1 MTIKE
6 KLIQEV
12 ENVSES
18 LLAETLDFVLFLKSR
33 YVEEETT
40 SEEKENILSSQT
52 AYLSGDYTITLSK
65 RLIEKSKQQSIKR
78 LEEFIKNRVSSHEKI
93 IRWELSLVER
103 KHIYQ
108 IIEDFQPHLDF
119 PSLKYNLPVA

>member
-18 LLAETLDFVLFLKSR
+18 LLAEILDFVLFLKSR

-40 SEEKENILSSQT
+40 SEEKENIRSSQI
-52 AYLSGDYTITLSK
+52 AYLSGDYLTLD
-65 RLIEKSKQQSIKR
+65 QY
-78 LEEFIKNRVSSHEKI
+78 EE
-93 IRWELSLVER
+93 LG
-103 KHIYQ
+103 
-108 IIEDFQPHLDF
+108 
-119 PSLKYNLPVA
+119 

>member
-40 SEEKENILSSQT
+40 SEEKENIRSSQI
-52 AYLSGDYTITLSK
+52 AYLSGDYLTLDQY
-65 RLIEKSKQQSIKR
+65 EVNQ
-78 LEEFIKNRVSSHEKI
+78 
-93 IRWELSLVER
+93 
-103 KHIYQ
+103 
-108 IIEDFQPHLDF
+108 
-119 PSLKYNLPVA
+119 A

>member
-33 YVEEETT
+33 YVEEEITT
-40 SEEKENILSSQT
+40 EEKENILSSQT
-52 AYLSGDYTITLSK
+52 AYLSGDYLTL
-65 RLIEKSKQQSIKR
+65 EQYEATQ
-78 LEEFIKNRVSSHEKI
+78 
-93 IRWELSLVER
+93 
-103 KHIYQ
+103 
-108 IIEDFQPHLDF
+108 
-119 PSLKYNLPVA
+119 A

>member
-40 SEEKENILSSQT
+40 SEEKENIRSSQI
-52 AYLSGDYTITLSK
+52 AYLSGDYLTLDQY
-65 RLIEKSKQQSIKR
+65 EANQ
-78 LEEFIKNRVSSHEKI
+78 
-93 IRWELSLVER
+93 
-103 KHIYQ
+103 
-108 IIEDFQPHLDF
+108 
-119 PSLKYNLPVA
+119 A

>member
-40 SEEKENILSSQT
+40 SEEKENIRSSQT
-52 AYLSGDYTITLSK
+52 AYLSGDYLTLDQY
-65 RLIEKSKQQSIKR
+65 EATQ
-78 LEEFIKNRVSSHEKI
+78 
-93 IRWELSLVER
+93 
-103 KHIYQ
+103 
-108 IIEDFQPHLDF
+108 
-119 PSLKYNLPVA
+119 A

>member
-12 ENVSES
+12 ENISDS

-33 YVEEETT
+33 YAEEEEIT

-52 AYLSGDYTITLSK
+52 AYLSGDYLTLDQY
-65 RLIEKSKQQSIKR
+65 EATQ
-78 LEEFIKNRVSSHEKI
+78 
-93 IRWELSLVER
+93 
-103 KHIYQ
+103 
-108 IIEDFQPHLDF
+108 
-119 PSLKYNLPVA
+119 A

>member
-40 SEEKENILSSQT
+40 SEEKENILSSQI
-52 AYLSGDYTITLSK
+52 AYLSGDYLTLDQY
-65 RLIEKSKQQSIKR
+65 EANQ
-78 LEEFIKNRVSSHEKI
+78 
-93 IRWELSLVER
+93 
-103 KHIYQ
+103 
-108 IIEDFQPHLDF
+108 
-119 PSLKYNLPVA
+119 A

>member
-33 YVEEETT
+33 YVEQETT
-40 SEEKENILSSQT
+40 PEEKENIRSSQI
-52 AYLSGDYTITLSK
+52 AYLSGDYLTLDQY
-65 RLIEKSKQQSIKR
+65 ETNQ
-78 LEEFIKNRVSSHEKI
+78 
-93 IRWELSLVER
+93 
-103 KHIYQ
+103 
-108 IIEDFQPHLDF
+108 
-119 PSLKYNLPVA
+119 A

>member
-33 YVEEETT
+33 YVEEEITT
-40 SEEKENILSSQT
+40 EEKENIRSSQI
-52 AYLSGDYTITLSK
+52 AYLSGDYLTLDQY
-65 RLIEKSKQQSIKR
+65 EANQ
-78 LEEFIKNRVSSHEKI
+78 
-93 IRWELSLVER
+93 
-103 KHIYQ
+103 
-108 IIEDFQPHLDF
+108 
-119 PSLKYNLPVA
+119 A

>member
-1 MTIKE
+1 MQCKIKGQTDRKKTMTIKE

-33 YVEEETT
+33 YVEEEITT
-40 SEEKENILSSQT
+40 EEKENILSSQT

-65 RLIEKSKQQSIKR
+65 KD
-78 LEEFIKNRVSSHEKI
+78 N
-93 IRWELSLVER
+93 
-103 KHIYQ
+103 
-108 IIEDFQPHLDF
+108 
-119 PSLKYNLPVA
+119 

>member
-40 SEEKENILSSQT
+40 PEEKENILSSQT
-52 AYLSGDYTITLSK
+52 AYLSGDYLTLDQYEANQAWAIRSSS
-65 RLIEKSKQQSIKR
+65 LNQPKSS
-78 LEEFIKNRVSSHEKI
+78 
-93 IRWELSLVER
+93 
-103 KHIYQ
+103 
-108 IIEDFQPHLDF
+108 
-119 PSLKYNLPVA
+119 

>member
-12 ENVSES
+12 KNISES
-18 LLAETLDFVLFLKSR
+18 LLADSLDFVLFLKSR

-52 AYLSGDYTITLSK
+52 AYLSGDYLTLDQY
-65 RLIEKSKQQSIKR
+65 EANQ
-78 LEEFIKNRVSSHEKI
+78 
-93 IRWELSLVER
+93 
-103 KHIYQ
+103 
-108 IIEDFQPHLDF
+108 
-119 PSLKYNLPVA
+119 A

>member
-33 YVEEETT
+33 YVEE
-40 SEEKENILSSQT
+40 
-52 AYLSGDYTITLSK
+52 
-65 RLIEKSKQQSIKR
+65 
-78 LEEFIKNRVSSHEKI
+78 LEFGKN
-93 IRWELSLVER
+93 
-103 KHIYQ
+103 
-108 IIEDFQPHLDF
+108 
-119 PSLKYNLPVA
+119 

>member
-40 SEEKENILSSQT
+40 SEEKENIRSSQI
-52 AYLSGDYTITLSK
+52 AYLSGDYLTLDQY
-65 RLIEKSKQQSIKR
+65 EATQ
-78 LEEFIKNRVSSHEKI
+78 
-93 IRWELSLVER
+93 
-103 KHIYQ
+103 
-108 IIEDFQPHLDF
+108 
-119 PSLKYNLPVA
+119 A

>member
-18 LLAETLDFVLFLKSR
+18 LLAETLDFVLLLKSR

-40 SEEKENILSSQT
+40 SEEKENIRSSQI
-52 AYLSGDYTITLSK
+52 AYLSGDYLTLDQY
-65 RLIEKSKQQSIKR
+65 EATQ
-78 LEEFIKNRVSSHEKI
+78 
-93 IRWELSLVER
+93 
-103 KHIYQ
+103 
-108 IIEDFQPHLDF
+108 
-119 PSLKYNLPVA
+119 A

>member
-40 SEEKENILSSQT
+40 SEEKENIRSSQT
-52 AYLSGDYTITLSK
+52 AYLSGDYLTLDQY
-65 RLIEKSKQQSIKR
+65 EANQ
-78 LEEFIKNRVSSHEKI
+78 
-93 IRWELSLVER
+93 
-103 KHIYQ
+103 
-108 IIEDFQPHLDF
+108 
-119 PSLKYNLPVA
+119 A

>member
-52 AYLSGDYTITLSK
+52 AYLSGDYLTLDQY
-65 RLIEKSKQQSIKR
+65 EANQ
-78 LEEFIKNRVSSHEKI
+78 
-93 IRWELSLVER
+93 
-103 KHIYQ
+103 
-108 IIEDFQPHLDF
+108 
-119 PSLKYNLPVA
+119 A

>member
-33 YVEEETT
+33 YLEEEITP
-40 SEEKENILSSQT
+40 EEKENILSSQT
-52 AYLSGDYTITLSK
+52 AYLSGDYLTLDQYEANQAWAIRSSS
-65 RLIEKSKQQSIKR
+65 LNQPKSS
-78 LEEFIKNRVSSHEKI
+78 
-93 IRWELSLVER
+93 
-103 KHIYQ
+103 
-108 IIEDFQPHLDF
+108 
-119 PSLKYNLPVA
+119 

>member
-40 SEEKENILSSQT
+40 SEEEENIRSSQI
-52 AYLSGDYTITLSK
+52 AYLSGDYLTLDQY
-65 RLIEKSKQQSIKR
+65 EANQ
-78 LEEFIKNRVSSHEKI
+78 
-93 IRWELSLVER
+93 
-103 KHIYQ
+103 
-108 IIEDFQPHLDF
+108 
-119 PSLKYNLPVA
+119 A

>member
-52 AYLSGDYTITLSK
+52 AYLSGDYLTLDQY
-65 RLIEKSKQQSIKR
+65 EATQ
-78 LEEFIKNRVSSHEKI
+78 
-93 IRWELSLVER
+93 
-103 KHIYQ
+103 
-108 IIEDFQPHLDF
+108 
-119 PSLKYNLPVA
+119 A

>member
-33 YVEEETT
+33 YVEEKTT
-40 SEEKENILSSQT
+40 S
-52 AYLSGDYTITLSK
+52 
-65 RLIEKSKQQSIKR
+65 
-78 LEEFIKNRVSSHEKI
+78 
-93 IRWELSLVER
+93 
-103 KHIYQ
+103 
-108 IIEDFQPHLDF
+108 
-119 PSLKYNLPVA
+119 